1 MNRTPSHSRSPRP
14 VSSLPAAPAREW
26 LSRYWPL
33 VLSLVLVLVSLYVR
47 YATLAMT
54 NSDMEAKVL
63 VWYAKLQRHGPLVGL
78 GKDFYNYT
86 PPYVYLLAIATLTS
100 SFLAPLTAVKI
111 IALIFDILAAYMVLR
126 IVRLHRPQGYLP
138 VLAAALFFTAPTFL
152 VNSAVWGQADSTF
165 ALFALGCVY
174 FLLVNKPLAAVCFSA
189 IALAIKPQGVFLF
202 PLLLLMM
209 LWGRVRW
216 WHFLAVPI
224 VYALCMAPAV
234 ALGRTWYEVFTA
246 YTGQADAG
254 KALTHNAANI
264 YVFIPR
270 EAYSWLLWP
279 AVLGAMAIFLGW
291 VFWSWRTVH
300 RWDVP
305 TVTLLALVCVTLV
318 PFLLP
323 NMRER
328 YYYLADA
335 LSLILAFMLPA
346 LWYLPVLFQVLSM
359 LSYSM
364 FLWASPQPT
373 LQAAALISLFTL
385 ILLLRRQAML
395 GTQEDPGRTGLRDG
409 ADYPERSA

>member
-1 MNRTPSHSRSPRP
+1 M
-14 VSSLPAAPAREW
+14 
-26 LSRYWPL
+26 
-33 VLSLVLVLVSLYVR
+33 LVLVSLYVR

-111 IALIFDILAAYMVLR
+111 IALIFDILAAFMVVL
-126 IVRLHRPQGYLP
+126 IVRLHRPQGFLP
-138 VLAAALFFTAPTFL
+138 VLAAAIFFTAPTFL

-165 ALFALGCVY
+165 ALFALGCLY
-174 FLLVNKPLAAVCFSA
+174 FLLVNKPLAAVSFSA
-189 IALAIKPQGVFLF
+189 IALAVKPQGVFLF
-202 PLLLLMM
+202 PLLLLML
-209 LWGRVRW
+209 LWNRVRW
-216 WHFLAVPI
+216 WHLLAVPI

-234 ALGRTWYEVFTA
+234 AMGRTWYEVFTA
-246 YTGQADAG
+246 YTSQADAG
-254 KALTHNAANI
+254 KALTHNAANL

-279 AVLGAMAIFLGW
+279 AVLGAMLIFLGW
-291 VFWSWRTVH
+291 AFWSWRTVG
-300 RWDVP
+300 RLDVP
-305 TVTLLALVCVTLV
+305 TITLLALVCVTLV
-318 PFLLP
+318 PFFLP

-328 YYYLADA
+328 YYYLADT
-335 LSLILAFMLPA
+335 LSLILAFMMPA

-364 FLWASPQPT
+364 FLWASPQPI
-373 LQAAALISLFTL
+373 LEAAALISLFTL
-385 ILLLRRQAML
+385 ILLLRQQAIL
-395 GTQEDPGRTGLRDG
+395 AAQGKPAAAAIGSGTEHQ
-409 ADYPERSA
+409 ERSA